1 MPLMNITV
9 PHQLGRDEAT
19 RRLTEKLEQIK
30 KEHTYTVSDLTETWP
45 DPHSMEFSFKVLGF
59 SLTGD
64 VVSLDDAVRIGVD
77 LPFAAMLMQKTIE
90 SQVTKELT
98 QVLS

>member
-9 PHQLGRDEAT
+9 PHHLGRDEAT

-30 KEHTYTVSDLTETWP
+30 KEHTYTVTNLSETWP
-45 DPHSMEFSFKVLGF
+45 DPYSMEFSFKVLGF
-59 SLTGD
+59 SLTGS
-64 VVSLDDAVRIGVD
+64 VVTLDEAVKISVD
-77 LPFAAMLMQKTIE
+77 LPVAAMLMQNTIE